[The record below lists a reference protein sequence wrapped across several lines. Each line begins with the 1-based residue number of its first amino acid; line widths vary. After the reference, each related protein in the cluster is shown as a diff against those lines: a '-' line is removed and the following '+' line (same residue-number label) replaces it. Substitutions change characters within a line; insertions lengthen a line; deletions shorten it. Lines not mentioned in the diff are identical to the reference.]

1 MKFTHLLFVVL
12 CCFTL
17 LNACSDE
24 SSISPAPSN
33 PAPSPVTPPTD
44 PPTDPPTLP
53 TTPPTSDPKV
63 EPLDD
68 REPVTLDPDS
78 SPTISSFTLVD
89 TATGM
94 AVPGFDPVQQNAQID
109 LEELGLESV
118 SFRANTDPEAV
129 GSVLFTLDGE
139 LARTENYTPYALA
152 GDVEGGGYNSFSL
165 PNSGHHSLKATAHTS
180 ALGEG
185 TAGEAYTLN
194 FVVGK
199 LRDAPDVASC
209 EGVATPTFPE
219 PIFSPEG
226 AVGDGVTDDT
236 ASLKAAYEK
245 AAEAGGTLRLE
256 SGKTYLISDTL
267 QIAGESGF
275 ALDGNGATLKRV
287 AETQDEHFIML
298 WFYRSSNYTVANL
311 TLDGNRDNR
320 VPKETARAHNIVV
333 SGGSDFNFFDVHS
346 NNATADG
353 YYIGAADD
361 ASDTDNFPTNG
372 LFQNSSGS
380 NNFRQGISLINGYD
394 IRVLGGVYKDTNGTA
409 PASGIDLEPN
419 PGALPGIR
427 NVYICGV
434 SFLNN
439 EGHGL
444 TIGALFEDSVTI
456 QNVRAEHNLYADNF
470 KSGVHT
476 FSNPTKIEAGI
487 QNVTFQYSTFVNNA
501 NQPRI
506 PEGRGVGLRIN
517 AAKVLVQNN
526 IFAEHGAGIHRSV
539 LDLPAS
545 SLVSDNLI
553 RQNTFRDNAPGDWY
567 AIYVHSLSG
576 TNNQAVDNIV
586 VDNAFKAA
594 FRNAKPEGTC
604 FAGNVVDGKVEAGNC
619 GEAPEAGSTF

>member
-1 MKFTHLLFVVL
+1 M
-12 CCFTL
+12 
-17 LNACSDE
+17 
-24 SSISPAPSN
+24 
-33 PAPSPVTPPTD
+33 
-44 PPTDPPTLP
+44 
-53 TTPPTSDPKV
+53 
-63 EPLDD
+63 
-68 REPVTLDPDS
+68 TLDPDS
-78 SPTISSFTLVD
+78 SPTISSFTLVN

-109 LEELGLESV
+109 LESLGLESV

-129 GSVLFTLDGE
+129 GSVLFELDGE
-139 LARTENYTPYALA
+139 LTRTENYAPYALA
-152 GDVEGGGYNSFSL
+152 GDIEGGGYNGFSL
-165 PNSGHHSLKATAHTS
+165 PNSGYHTLSAVAHTS

-199 LRDAPDVASC
+199 LRDVPDVASC
-209 EGVATPTFPE
+209 KGVATPSFPE
-219 PIFSPEG
+219 PIFLPEG
-226 AVGDGVTDDT
+226 AVGDGITDDT
-236 ASLKAAYEK
+236 ASLKTAYKK

-256 SGKTYLISDTL
+256 SDKTYLISDTL
-267 QIAGESGF
+267 QIAGKSGF

-320 VPKETARAHNIVV
+320 ISKETARAHNIVV
-333 SGGSDFNFFDVHS
+333 SGGSDFNFFNVHS

-361 ASDTDNFPTNG
+361 ASDAANFPTTG
-372 LFQNSSGS
+372 LIQNSSGS

-434 SFLNN
+434 SLLNN

-444 TIGALFEDSVTI
+444 TIGALFEDGVTI
-456 QNVRAEHNLYADNF
+456 QNVRAEHNLYADNV
-470 KSGVHT
+470 KAGVHT
-476 FSNPTKIEAGI
+476 FSNPNKAEAGI
-487 QNVTFQYSTFVNNA
+487 QNVTLQYSIFVNNA
-501 NQPRI
+501 NQPRT

-517 AAKVLVQNN
+517 AARVLVQNN

-553 RQNTFRDNAPGDWY
+553 RQNTFKDNTPGDWY

-576 TNNQAVDNIV
+576 VNNSVVDNIV

-604 FAGNVVDGKVEAGNC
+604 FANNIVDGEVEAGDC
-619 GEAPEAGSTF
+619 GTAPEAGSAF